1 VKAAL
6 RKKGGA
12 LADSTQPPS
21 HVKKPK
27 RKRSLN
33 SVAEAKNMPA
43 HDEDELL
50 RNPVK
55 RRKKFSEAANP
66 LVQACPSQASVTP
79 PTPSAVKR
87 YNGKKVKVT
96 PASADTTT
104 VNCDRVPNTPSVA
117 AVPCD
122 DVIVETQEIRP
133 RMLAKVQAKNT
144 AASAL
149 SQVITDVTD
158 QTSPRLSE
166 KLDISYDADLLETGQ
181 VLHQPEADDT
191 FTTVCD
197 SGKDSTVC

>member
-27 RKRSLN
+27 RKRSLYP
-33 SVAEAKNMPA
+33 VAEAKNMPA

-55 RRKKFSEAANP
+55 RRKRFSEAAHP
-66 LVQACPSQASVTP
+66 LVKACPTQASVTP

-87 YNGKKVKVT
+87 YNGKKVRAT
-96 PASADTTT
+96 PASAYTTT
-104 VNCDRVPNTPSVA
+104 VNCDRLPNTPSVA

-122 DVIVETQEIRP
+122 DVIVEIRP

-149 SQVITDVTD
+149 SQAITAITD
-158 QTSPRLSE
+158 QPSPRLSE
-166 KLDISYDADLLETGQ
+166 KRDISYDADLLETGQ